1 MDRLISVDSKED
13 IFEQYRNTPVSLL
26 LEYHNLG
33 REFDDFASAQML
45 VGMCMDNRKYLH
57 IPDNFA
63 YIIRTGGGNLRYS
76 EFKISYAIAIGGVK
90 AVALIAHNHCGMVS
104 LMAKREQFINGL
116 VETAGW
122 DRMDAEQHF
131 MNFAPVFEIGN
142 EIDFVLAEVTRF
154 RKRYPNVTFAPIYY
168 NVDDNKLYQIIEDY
182 A

>member
-1 MDRLISVDSKED
+1 MERLVKVDSKDD
-13 IFEQYRNTPVSLL
+13 IFEQYRNTPISLL

-33 REFDDFASAQML
+33 VPFENYSSAQML

-90 AVALIAHNHCGMVS
+90 TVALIAHNHCGMVN
-104 LMAKREQFINGL
+104 LMSKREQFIEGL
-116 VETAGW
+116 VNEAGW

-142 EIDFVLAEVTRF
+142 EIDFVLTETTRL
-154 RKRYPNVTFAPIYY
+154 RKRYPNILFAPIY
-168 NVDDNKLYQIIEDY
+168 
-182 A
+182 